1 MQFHQSI
8 HDNLISL
15 VVRLNI
21 EVIILSSSSGKVLL
35 QAIHPSYT
43 PPSNSNSNTNSS
55 PNSLTPLSTV
65 FPQVFTTAISQLANL
80 PQNHFGKT
88 KSITSFFKN
97 TITTHCNF
105 SPLVVTFLI
114 CEEKDSKGGDSGK
127 GGGSGS
133 KGSKRNTVNVGGVDC
148 CIETLREALEPVRL
162 AVELEQAQE

>member
-43 PPSNSNSNTNSS
+43 PP